1 MCDIAKAVEST
12 GSQSPTPTCFLLF
25 LKNFIYF
32 QHLSASLN
40 VGIISLFIVKVHI
53 EIFFSC

>member
-1 MCDIAKAVEST
+1 MCDIATVVEST
-12 GSQSPTPTCFLLF
+12 GSQFPTPTCLLLF

-40 VGIISLFIVKVHI
+40 MGRISLFIVKVYT
-53 EIFFSC
+53 EIFFSY